1 MKAPAM
7 ITIRVSVY
15 DREPDLILSD
25 VKALDA
31 VLDKASAEARG
42 KGKLNIVV
50 LGAPNRDWLSLV
62 VGGEESVVGFNHGHG
77 NPPYYASLGKD
88 QTDLPVL
95 TAFMG
100 LEHHTEFPRRWVVS
114 DGAGRQA
121 AREFLLTGERPSSLQ
136 WAEV

>member
-1 MKAPAM
+1 MA
-7 ITIRVSVY
+7 TIRASIY
-15 DREPDLILSD
+15 DRVPELILSD

-31 VLDKASAEARG
+31 ALDEASHEARS

-62 VGGEESVVGFNHGHG
+62 VGGEETVVGFNYGHG
-77 NPPYYASLGKD
+77 NPPYFASAGATE
-88 QTDLPVL
+88 TDEPVL

-100 LEHHTEFPRRWVVS
+100 LEHHTEFPRRWVVP
-114 DGAGRQA
+114 DAAGRQA

-136 WAEV
+136 WVEV